1 MNEIKNFS
9 KCELNQVYSVN
20 GKALI
25 IERVST
31 HKSGHYL
38 YTGIVDG
45 EVFTELNSPQLKKL
59 LGVETIKYD
68 REGGNGGGGN
78 TPRIGK
84 EVTEEGIKSAVDAL
98 YIKCNKAV
106 DNLAS
111 IFSEETMIAIKNLV
125 NEEIND
131 KADALR
137 EELTQKMA
145 EQQAAK
151 LAREQRKANNEAVE
165 ALKERCRR
173 LGTTYQS
180 IKKMADAMGVTSE
193 EMITNME
200 GMRK

>member
-9 KCELNQVYSVN
+9 KCELNTEYQVN

-31 HKSGHYL
+31 HKNGHYL
-38 YTGIVDG
+38 YTGTIDG
-45 EVFTELNSPQLKKL
+45 ESFVELNSPQLKKL

-68 REGGNGGGGN
+68 REGNGGGG

-84 EVTEEGIKSAVDAL
+84 EITEEGIKSAIDAL
-98 YIKCNKAV
+98 YAKCNKAV

-125 NEEIND
+125 NEEING

-151 LAREQRKANNEAVE
+151 LAREQKKADNEAAE
-165 ALKERCRR
+165 ALKERCRQ
-173 LGTTYQS
+173 LGTTYQA
-180 IKKMADAMGVTSE
+180 IKKMADAMGVTAE
-193 EMITNME
+193 EMISNME

>member
-1 MNEIKNFS
+1 MNEIKIFS
-9 KCELNQVYSVN
+9 KCEINTEYQVNNHS
-20 GKALI
+20 LI
-25 IERVST
+25 IGKVST
-31 HKSGHYL
+31 HKNGHCL
-38 YTGIVDG
+38 YTGTVDG

-59 LGVETIKYD
+59 LGIETIKYD
-68 REGGNGGGGN
+68 REGNGGGG

-84 EVTEEGIKSAVDAL
+84 EITEDGIKSAVDAL

-151 LAREQRKANNEAVE
+151 LAREQKKADNEAVE
-165 ALKERCRR
+165 VLKERCRQ
-173 LGTTYQS
+173 LGTTYQA
-180 IKKMADAMGVTSE
+180 IKKMADGMGVSAE

>member
-9 KCELNQVYSVN
+9 KCELNTEYQVN
-20 GKALI
+20 GKALV

-31 HKSGHYL
+31 HKNGHYL
-38 YTGIVDG
+38 YTGTIDG
-45 EVFTELNSPQLKKL
+45 MAFTEQNSPQLKKL
-59 LGVETIKYD
+59 LGIETIKYD
-68 REGGNGGGGN
+68 REGGNSGGSA
-78 TPRIGK
+78 PRIGK
-84 EVTEEGIKSAVDAL
+84 EITEDGIKSSVDAL
-98 YIKCNKAV
+98 YAKCNKAV

-151 LAREQRKANNEAVE
+151 LAREQKRADNEAAE
-165 ALKERCRR
+165 ALKERCRQI
-173 LGTTYQS
+173 GTTYQS
-180 IKKMADAMGVTSE
+180 IKKMADAMGVTAE

>member
-9 KCELNQVYSVN
+9 KCELNTEYQVN
-20 GKALI
+20 GKALV

-31 HKSGHYL
+31 HKNGHYL
-38 YTGIVDG
+38 YTGTIDG
-45 EVFTELNSPQLKKL
+45 MAFTEQNSPQLKKL
-59 LGVETIKYD
+59 LGIETIKYD
-68 REGGNGGGGN
+68 REGNGGGSA
-78 TPRIGK
+78 PRIGK
-84 EVTEEGIKSAVDAL
+84 EITEDGIKSSVDAL
-98 YIKCNKAV
+98 YAKCNKVV

-111 IFSEETMIAIKNLV
+111 IFSEETMIAIKNHV

-151 LAREQRKANNEAVE
+151 LAREQKRADNEAAEV
-165 ALKERCRR
+165 LKERCRQI
-173 LGTTYQS
+173 GTTYQS
-180 IKKMADAMGVTSE
+180 IKKMADAMGVTAE

>member
-9 KCELNQVYSVN
+9 KCELNQVYNVN
-20 GKALI
+20 DKALI

-31 HKSGHYL
+31 HKNGHYL
-38 YTGIVDG
+38 YTGTVDG
-45 EVFTELNSPQLKKL
+45 ESFVELNSPQLKKL
-59 LGVETIKYD
+59 LGIETIKYD
-68 REGGNGGGGN
+68 REGGNGGGS

-84 EVTEEGIKSAVDAL
+84 EITEEGIKSAVDAL
-98 YIKCNKAV
+98 YVKCNKAV
-106 DNLAS
+106 ENLAS
-111 IFSEETMIAIKNLV
+111 IFSEETMIAVKNLV

-151 LAREQRKANNEAVE
+151 LAREQKRADNEAAE
-165 ALKERCRR
+165 ALKERCRK
-173 LGTTYQS
+173 LGTTYQA
-180 IKKMADAMGVTSE
+180 IEKMAVAMGVTAE

>member
-9 KCELNQVYSVN
+9 KCELNTEYQVN

-25 IERVST
+25 VERVST
-31 HKSGHYL
+31 HKNGHYL
-38 YTGIVDG
+38 YTGTIDG
-45 EVFTELNSPQLKKL
+45 ESFVEFNSPQLKKL

-68 REGGNGGGGN
+68 REGNGGGG

-84 EVTEEGIKSAVDAL
+84 EITEEGIKSAIDAL
-98 YIKCNKAV
+98 YAKCNKAV

-125 NEEIND
+125 NEEING

-145 EQQAAK
+145 EQQAA
-151 LAREQRKANNEAVE
+151 E
-165 ALKERCRR
+165 ALKERCRQ
-173 LGTTYQS
+173 LGTTYQA
-180 IKKMADAMGVTSE
+180 IKKMADAMGVTAE
-193 EMITNME
+193 EMIANME

>member
-9 KCELNQVYSVN
+9 KCSLNTEYQVN

-31 HKSGHYL
+31 HKNGHYL
-38 YTGIVDG
+38 YTGTIDG
-45 EVFTELNSPQLKKL
+45 EPFTEQNSPQLKKL

-68 REGGNGGGGN
+68 REGNGGS

-84 EVTEEGIKSAVDAL
+84 EITEDSIKSAIDAL
-98 YIKCNKAV
+98 YVKCNKAV

-111 IFSEETMIAIKNLV
+111 IFSEETMIAINNLV
-125 NEEIND
+125 NEEING

-151 LAREQRKANNEAVE
+151 LAREQKRADNEALE
-165 ALKERCRR
+165 ALKERCRK
-173 LGTTYQS
+173 LGTTYQA
-180 IKKMADAMGVTSE
+180 IEKMAVAMGVTAE

>member
-9 KCELNQVYSVN
+9 KCELNTEYQVN
-20 GKALI
+20 GKALVI
-25 IERVST
+25 TSMGAGKDRF
-31 HKSGHYL
+31 YL
-38 YTGIVDG
+38 YTGTIDG
-45 EVFTELNSPQLKKL
+45 EPFTEQNSPQLKKL
-59 LGVETIKYD
+59 LGVDTIKYD
-68 REGGNGGGGN
+68 RGGGN
-78 TPRIGK
+78 SGGSTPRIGK
-84 EVTEEGIKSAVDAL
+84 EITEDGIKSSVDAL
-98 YIKCNKAV
+98 YAKCNKAV

-151 LAREQRKANNEAVE
+151 LAREQKRADNEAAE
-165 ALKERCRR
+165 ALKERCRQI
-173 LGTTYQS
+173 GTTYQS
-180 IKKMADAMGVTSE
+180 IKKMADAMGVTAE

>member
-9 KCELNQVYSVN
+9 KCSLNTEYQVN

-31 HKSGHYL
+31 HKNGHYL
-38 YTGIVDG
+38 YTGTIDG
-45 EVFTELNSPQLKKL
+45 EPFTEQNSPQLKKL

-68 REGGNGGGGN
+68 REGNGGS

-84 EVTEEGIKSAVDAL
+84 EITEESIKSAIDAL
-98 YIKCNKAV
+98 YVKCNKAV

-111 IFSEETMIAIKNLV
+111 IFSEETMIAINNLV
-125 NEEIND
+125 NEEING

-151 LAREQRKANNEAVE
+151 LAREQKRADNEALE
-165 ALKERCRR
+165 ALKERCRK
-173 LGTTYQS
+173 LGTTYQA
-180 IKKMADAMGVTSE
+180 IEKMAVAMGVTAE

>member
-9 KCELNQVYSVN
+9 KCELNQVYDVN

-31 HKSGHYL
+31 HKNGHYL
-38 YTGIVDG
+38 YTGTIDG

-59 LGVETIKYD
+59 LGMETIKYD
-68 REGGNGGGGN
+68 REGGNGGGG

-84 EVTEEGIKSAVDAL
+84 EITEESIDATIQG
-98 YIKCNKAV
+98 YYNKYYKAV
-106 DNLAS
+106 DTLAS
-111 IFSEETMIAIKNLV
+111 MFDEGAK
-125 NEEIND
+125 EEIRAFLD
-131 KADALR
+131 EKVFAKVQDIR

-151 LAREQRKANNEAVE
+151 LAREQKRADNEAAE
-165 ALKERCRR
+165 ALKERCRK
-173 LGTTYQS
+173 LGTTYQA
-180 IKKMADAMGVTSE
+180 IKKMADAMGVTAE

>member
-9 KCELNQVYSVN
+9 KCELNQVYNVN

-31 HKSGHYL
+31 HKNGHYL
-38 YTGIVDG
+38 YTGTIDD
-45 EVFTELNSPQLKKL
+45 EPFTEQNSPQLKKL
-59 LGVETIKYD
+59 LGIETIKYD
-68 REGGNGGGGN
+68 REGGNGGGG

-84 EVTEEGIKSAVDAL
+84 EITEESIE
-98 YIKCNKAV
+98 KACAAIHCKFDKLMV
-106 DNLAS
+106 ELS
-111 IFSEETMIAIKNLV
+111 SLVEEETYHEIFRIGGADVIK
-125 NEEIND
+125 

-151 LAREQRKANNEAVE
+151 LAREQKKADNEAAE
-165 ALKERCRR
+165 ALKERCRK
-173 LGTTYQS
+173 LGTTYQA
-180 IKKMADAMGVTSE
+180 IKKMADAMGVTAE
-193 EMITNME
+193 EMIANME

>member
-9 KCELNQVYSVN
+9 KCELNQVYNVN

-31 HKSGHYL
+31 HKNGHYL
-38 YTGIVDG
+38 YSGTIDG
-45 EVFTELNSPQLKKL
+45 EAFTEQDSPHLKRL
-59 LGVETIKYD
+59 LGIETIKYD
-68 REGGNGGGGN
+68 RDGSGGGS

-84 EVTEEGIKSAVDAL
+84 EITEEGIKSAVDAL

-111 IFSEETMIAIKNLV
+111 IFSEETMTAIKNLV

-137 EELTQKMA
+137 EELTQMMA
-145 EQQAAK
+145 EQQAVK
-151 LAREQRKANNEAVE
+151 LAREQKRADNEALE
-165 ALKERCRR
+165 ALKERCRK
-173 LGTTYQS
+173 LGATYQA
-180 IKKMADAMGVTSE
+180 IEKMAVAMGVTAE

>member
-9 KCELNQVYSVN
+9 KCELNQVYNVN
-20 GKALI
+20 DKALI

-31 HKSGHYL
+31 HKNGHYL
-38 YTGIVDG
+38 YSGTIDG
-45 EVFTELNSPQLKKL
+45 MEFTEQNSPQLKKL
-59 LGVETIKYD
+59 LGIETIKYD
-68 REGGNGGGGN
+68 REGSGGGS

-84 EVTEEGIKSAVDAL
+84 EITEEGIKSAVDAL
-98 YIKCNKAV
+98 YVKCNKAV
-106 DNLAS
+106 ENLAS

-137 EELTQKMA
+137 EELIQKMA

-151 LAREQRKANNEAVE
+151 LAREQKRADNEALE
-165 ALKERCRR
+165 ALKERCRK
-173 LGTTYQS
+173 LGTTYQA
-180 IKKMADAMGVTSE
+180 IEKMAVAMGVTAE

>member
-9 KCELNQVYSVN
+9 KCELNQVYNVN

-31 HKSGHYL
+31 HKNGHYL
-38 YTGIVDG
+38 YTGTIDD
-45 EVFTELNSPQLKKL
+45 EVFTEQNSPQLKKL

-68 REGGNGGGGN
+68 REGGNGGGS

-84 EVTEEGIKSAVDAL
+84 EITEESIE
-98 YIKCNKAV
+98 KACAAIHCKFDKLMV
-106 DNLAS
+106 ELS
-111 IFSEETMIAIKNLV
+111 SLVEEETYQEIYRIGCADVIK
-125 NEEIND
+125 

-151 LAREQRKANNEAVE
+151 LAREQKRADNEALE
-165 ALKERCRR
+165 ALKERCRK
-173 LGTTYQS
+173 LGTTYQA
-180 IKKMADAMGVTSE
+180 IEKMAVAMGVTAE

>member
-9 KCELNQVYSVN
+9 KCELNTEYQVN

-25 IERVST
+25 VERVST
-31 HKSGHYL
+31 HKNGHYL
-38 YTGIVDG
+38 YTGTIDG
-45 EVFTELNSPQLKKL
+45 ESFVEFNSPQLKKL

-68 REGGNGGGGN
+68 REGNGGGG

-84 EVTEEGIKSAVDAL
+84 EITEEGIKSAIDAL
-98 YIKCNKAV
+98 YAKCNKAV

-125 NEEIND
+125 NEEING

-151 LAREQRKANNEAVE
+151 LAREQKKADNEAAE
-165 ALKERCRR
+165 ALKERCRQ
-173 LGTTYQS
+173 LGTTYQA
-180 IKKMADAMGVTSE
+180 IKKMADAMGVTAE
-193 EMITNME
+193 EMIANME

>member
-9 KCELNQVYSVN
+9 KCELNQVYNVN

-31 HKSGHYL
+31 HKNGHYL
-38 YTGIVDG
+38 YTGTIDG
-45 EVFTELNSPQLKKL
+45 MAFTEQNSPQLKKL

-68 REGGNGGGGN
+68 RDGSGGGS

-84 EVTEEGIKSAVDAL
+84 EITEESIE
-98 YIKCNKAV
+98 KACAAIHCKFDKLMV
-106 DNLAS
+106 ELS
-111 IFSEETMIAIKNLV
+111 SLVEEETYHEIYRIGGVEVIK
-125 NEEIND
+125 

-137 EELTQKMA
+137 EELIQKMA

-151 LAREQRKANNEAVE
+151 LAREQKRADNEALE
-165 ALKERCRR
+165 ALKERCRK
-173 LGTTYQS
+173 LGTTYQA
-180 IKKMADAMGVTSE
+180 IEKMAVAMGVTAE

>member
-9 KCELNQVYSVN
+9 KCELNTEYQLN

-31 HKSGHYL
+31 HKNGHYL
-38 YTGIVDG
+38 YSGTIDG
-45 EVFTELNSPQLKKL
+45 MAFTEQNSPQLKKL
-59 LGVETIKYD
+59 LGVNTIKYD
-68 REGGNGGGGN
+68 RDGSGGGS

-84 EVTEEGIKSAVDAL
+84 EITEDGIKSAVDAL
-98 YIKCNKAV
+98 YAKCNKVV

-151 LAREQRKANNEAVE
+151 LAREQKQADNEALE
-165 ALKERCRR
+165 ALKERCRK
-173 LGTTYQS
+173 LGTTYQA
-180 IKKMADAMGVTSE
+180 IEKMAVAMGVTAE

>member
-9 KCELNQVYSVN
+9 KCELSTEYQVN

-31 HKSGHYL
+31 HKNGHYL
-38 YTGIVDG
+38 YTGTIDG
-45 EVFTELNSPQLKKL
+45 MAFTEQNSPQLKKL
-59 LGVETIKYD
+59 LGIETIKYD
-68 REGGNGGGGN
+68 REGNGDG

-84 EVTEEGIKSAVDAL
+84 EITEDGIKSAIDAL
-98 YIKCNKAV
+98 YAKCNKAV

-151 LAREQRKANNEAVE
+151 LAREQKRADNEAAE
-165 ALKERCRR
+165 ALKERCRQI
-173 LGTTYQS
+173 GTTYQS
-180 IKKMADAMGVTSE
+180 IKKMADAMGVTAE